1 MVGDMDPFSL
11 STTPVTSL
19 PGFSRVF
26 PGNRM
31 TLGLALPLDSGDP
44 ERPDVDIPR
53 QISLIQRVEAAG
65 FAAVWL
71 RDIPLRDPDF
81 GDVGQ
86 AWDPVSYLGY
96 LGASTSSLAL
106 GTAAVVAPLRHPLHL
121 AKQAASI
128 DHLTGGRF
136 LFGVATG
143 DRTSEYPAFGV
154 DSGARDEVFRE
165 HLDVMQQA
173 WTTEKRGIRWSG
185 GRMWGGDVI
194 PKPVAVRPPLL
205 TVGSCLQSMAWHREH
220 ADAHVTYQ
228 RPLETQRTYIA
239 GWREEGNTKPF
250 AMSMSLD
257 LHADAHAPAGAIK
270 FGWRVGARRLV
281 MILRELEAMGVD
293 HVILGLKRGTRPVED
308 VLDDLIRDVLPEFT
322 VEET

>member
-173 WTTEKRGIRWSG
+173 WTTQHRGIRWSG

-228 RPLETQRTYIA
+228 RPLDIQRRYIA
-239 GWREEGNTKPF
+239 DWRAEGNDKPF

-257 LHADAHAPAGAIK
+257 LHEDLEAEAGPIK
-270 FGWRVGARRLV
+270 FGWRVGAKSLV
-281 MILRELEAMGVD
+281 LILQELERMGVD
-293 HVILGLKRGTRPVED
+293 HVILGLKRGSRPVDE
-308 VLDDLIRDVLPEFT
+308 VLDELIEHVLPTFPAG
-322 VEET
+322 

>member
-1 MVGDMDPFSL
+1 MGAMPLSL
-11 STTPVTSL
+11 SSMPTETL

-26 PGNRM
+26 PGGRL
-31 TLGLALPLDSGDP
+31 TLGLSLPLNSGKG
-44 ERPDVDIPR
+44 EEPDVDINR
-53 QISLIQRVEAAG
+53 QISLVQRVEAAG

-71 RDIPLRDPDF
+71 RDIPLRDPGF

-86 AWDPVSYLGY
+86 VWDPISYLGY
-96 LGASTSSLAL
+96 LAAQTSSIAL
-106 GTAAVVAPLRHPLHL
+106 GTAAMVAPLRHPLHL

-173 WTTEKRGIRWSG
+173 WTTQHRGIRWSG

-228 RPLETQRTYIA
+228 RPLDIQRRYIA
-239 GWREEGNTKPF
+239 DWRAEGNDKPF

-257 LHADAHAPAGAIK
+257 LHEDLEAEAGPIK
-270 FGWRVGARRLV
+270 FGWRVGAKSLV
-281 MILRELEAMGVD
+281 LILQELERTGVD
-293 HVILGLKRGTRPVED
+293 HVILGLKRGSRPVDE
-308 VLDDLIRDVLPEFT
+308 VLDELIEHVLPTFPAG
-322 VEET
+322 

>member
-143 DRTSEYPAFGV
+143 DRTSEYPAFGA

-173 WTTEKRGIRWSG
+173 WTTQHRGIRWSG

-228 RPLETQRTYIA
+228 RPLDIQRRYIA
-239 GWREEGNTKPF
+239 DWRAEGNDKPF

-257 LHADAHAPAGAIK
+257 LHENLEAEAGPIK
-270 FGWRVGARRLV
+270 FGWRVGAKSLV
-281 MILRELEAMGVD
+281 LILQELERMGVD
-293 HVILGLKRGTRPVED
+293 HVILGLKRGSRPVDE
-308 VLDDLIRDVLPEFT
+308 VLDELIEHVLPTFPAG
-322 VEET
+322 